1 MIITVLNVSQPE
13 KVKTYFTIEVNY
25 KNEKGQTQGKKLMS
39 FSAPDVYNVLKG
51 ASSGEQYDI
60 TVKQEGQYWNWVGAS
75 KVEGSG
81 GGKANAPVAS
91 SGGRGGY
98 ETAEER
104 EKRQRLIVRQS
115 SLTAALTTLS
125 VGAKS
130 VDKNAVKALAEEYTD
145 WVFEEL
151 PTLKEDVSFDDL
163 GDDIPM

>member
-39 FSAPDVYNVLKG
+39 FSAPDVYNTLKD
-51 ASSGEQYDI
+51 AQSGEQYDI
-60 TVKQEGQYWNWVGAS
+60 TLKQEGQYWNWVGAN
-75 KVEGSG
+75 KVAG
-81 GGKANAPVAS
+81 GAKPSQAPVAGAS
-91 SGGRGGY
+91 RGSY

-125 VGAKS
+125 VGAKT
-130 VDKNAVKALAEEYTD
+130 VDKKAVKDLAEEYTA
-145 WVFEEL
+145 WVFEQT
-151 PTLKEDVSFDDL
+151 PSLKDDDVNFDDF
-163 GDDIPM
+163 GDDIPD

>member
-39 FSAPDVYNVLKG
+39 FSAPDVYNALKG

-60 TVKQEGQYWNWVGAS
+60 TVKQEGQYWNWVAAKKLEGGA
-75 KVEGSG
+75 KPTGNTPTATTG
-81 GGKANAPVAS
+81 RS
-91 SGGRGGY
+91 SY
-98 ETAEER
+98 ESAEER